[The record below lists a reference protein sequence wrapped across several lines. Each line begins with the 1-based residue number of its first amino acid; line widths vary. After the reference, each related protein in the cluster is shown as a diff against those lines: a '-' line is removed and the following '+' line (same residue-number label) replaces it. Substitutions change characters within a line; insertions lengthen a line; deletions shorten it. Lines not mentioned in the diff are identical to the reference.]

1 MRRIHYTH
9 QYLLNP
15 THKITVDLVGLG
27 GTGSQVL
34 NGLARIN
41 ESLMALNHPGLNVRA
56 WDMDVVEL
64 PNIGRQLFSHADLG
78 LNKALV
84 LVTRVNRFFGTEW
97 EARPVAYTGKETSNI
112 LITCVDSAK
121 ARIDIGKEII
131 PNKKAGRP
139 IDIQMPIDNIIY
151 WMDIGNLQKTG
162 QVVLGSM
169 GEIRQ
174 PPKFEEYKEIPMLPT
189 VIKMFPQLRKIK
201 EEQQGPSCSLAEAL
215 QKQDLFINSTL
226 AQFGCNLIWKLIREG
241 SLTHHGCYVNMEN
254 LIVNP
259 IKV

>member
-9 QYLLNP
+9 QYFLNP

-41 ESLMALNHPGLNVRA
+41 ESLMALNHPGLHVRA
-56 WDMDVVEL
+56 WDMDIVEL
-64 PNIGRQLFSHADLG
+64 PNIGRQLFSRSDLG

-97 EARPVAYTGKETSNI
+97 EARPAAYTGSMTSNI

-121 ARIDIGKEII
+121 ARIDIGKELTSHKYFTQ
-131 PNKKAGRP
+131 PT
-139 IDIQMPIDNIIY
+139 DELVY

-162 QVVLGSM
+162 QVVLGSFM
-169 GEIRQ
+169 SGIHS
-174 PPKFEEYKEIPMLPT
+174 PKKNGVKVVAMLPT
-189 VIKMFPQLRKIK
+189 VVKMFPQLKKIK
-201 EEQQGPSCSLAEAL
+201 EELQGPSCSLAEAL

-241 SLTHHGCYVNMEN
+241 CLTHHGCYVNMEN